1 MAEVAVPEQLSPAL
15 AAGGRVRRSI
25 TWVRQYPVIPMVVML
40 IVLIF
45 PAIFAGQLAPHNPL
59 KPVPGG
65 IAMRLQPP
73 VWIGEKLLTDPDG
86 NLITRADGKPM
97 LESDGG
103 AWSYPLGTDKLG
115 RDMLSRIIYGARVS
129 LTVALVSII
138 AGGIVGTTLGLV
150 AGYFGGWWDNVI
162 MRLVDIKLSLPSILL
177 ALVLVAALGP
187 SFATVIVVIALV
199 LWTRYA
205 RLVRGEVLSLK
216 HQDFVARAQVAG
228 CSTARILFRHLFP
241 NVEVNTI
248 MPTPAWGV
256 GHAWWVSFFPG
267 PWRSWGIGQ
276 VILLESTL
284 SFLGA
289 GIPLP
294 TPAWGLMVADGRVLI
309 IDAWWVSFFPGLA
322 IALTVL
328 SMNLMGDWL
337 RDRLDPKQ
345 RNV

>member
-1 MAEVAVPEQLSPAL
+1 MAEVVLPERLSPAL
-15 AAGGRVRRSI
+15 AAGRRVRRSI
-25 TWVRQYPVIPMVVML
+25 SWVRQYPVIPMVVML
-40 IVLIF
+40 IVLIL
-45 PAIFAGQLAPHNPL
+45 PAIFAGQLAPHDPL

-65 IAMRLQPP
+65 ILMRLQPP
-73 VWIGEKLLTDPDG
+73 VWAGKVLLKDPAGD
-86 NLITRADGKPM
+86 LILGADGQPM
-97 LESDGG
+97 VEREAGS
-103 AWSYPLGTDKLG
+103 WSYPLGTDKLG
-115 RDMLSRIIYGARVS
+115 RDNLSRIIYGARVS

-187 SFATVIVVIALV
+187 SFATVIIVIALL

-228 CSTARILFRHLFP
+228 GSTARILFRHLFP
-241 NVEVNTI
+241 NVVNTI
-248 MPTPAWGV
+248 IVLATLEV
-256 GHAWWVSFFPG
+256 
-267 PWRSWGIGQ
+267 GQ